1 MAIFTAPRLPPLLL
15 TLILLALP
23 LCAVTDAQAQPARE
37 LENAVIS
44 SARHWLDSATT
55 KAGLEQVQS
64 RLTPIPPR
72 EAATLPACRLPL
84 AVEAQDTA
92 ALSRLRFAVRCPAPQ
107 GWSTVYTVRIELSA
121 RQLVAARDLAAGKPL
136 TADDVE
142 WARRP
147 MYELE
152 EGMRSPDEATGLMS
166 RSALRRGQPLRKK
179 TLESA
184 VLVRRG
190 EAVDIVASKEE
201 IVVTVPGEAL
211 ETGRRNDVIRVR
223 NIGSGKTVRA
233 RVTEAGRVA
242 PE

>member
-1 MAIFTAPRLPPLLL
+1 MAIFTAFRLPPLLL
-15 TLILLALP
+15 TLIPLALP
-23 LCAVTDAQAQPARE
+23 LCAVGEARAQASRV
-37 LENAVIS
+37 LENAVMS
-44 SARHWLDSATT
+44 SARHWLDSAAA

-72 EAATLPACRLPL
+72 EAAAPPACRRPL
-84 AVEAQDTA
+84 EVEALDTPT
-92 ALSRLRFAVRCPAPQ
+92 LSRLRFAVRCPEPP
-107 GWSTVYTVRIELSA
+107 GWNTVYTVRAELSA
-121 RQLVAARDLAAGKPL
+121 RQVVAARDVDAGKPL
-136 TADDVE
+136 SADDVE

-147 MYELE
+147 VYELE
-152 EGMRSPDEATGLMS
+152 EGLHSPTEAIGLSS

-179 TLESA
+179 TLEPA

-211 ETGRRNDVIRVR
+211 ENGHRNDVIRIR
-223 NIGSGKTVRA
+223 NVGSGKTLRA
-233 RVTEAGRVA
+233 RVIEPGRVA